1 MNFINLWN
9 RPITLGLGTTQ
20 CPLDLPDG
28 VYRLAIAEGLNKP
41 AGRFEIVQAL
51 LEGGQATLTRGL
63 EDTADA
69 DWPAGSVIYATVTAW
84 QMQYLFEQI
93 ETLQQR
99 VAALEGAGPETPD
112 GALTD
117 TDGNVLVDQDDNIL
131 ITQQEA

>member
-1 MNFINLWN
+1 MAFINRWFS
-9 RPITLGLGTTQ
+9 PITLAMGRETCL
-20 CPLDLPDG
+20 LSLSDG
-28 VYRLAIAEGLNKP
+28 RYRLVVTEALSSPG
-41 AGRFEIVQAL
+41 GRFEIVEA
-51 LEGGQATLTRGL
+51 EVSAGQATLSRGL
-63 EDTADA
+63 EGTTDQ

-117 TDGNVLVDQDDNIL
+117 ADGNVLVDQDDNIL